1 MVHET
6 IEEFL
11 ARGGKI
17 DKVDLTG
24 EPKQKTIGSVTK
36 KTTTIMTLAEGEL
49 YFAEKGKRNKKVKE
63 PDYSGINFDLIPPHL
78 RSLLAPAENK
88 IDKTGDSDQAVDGL

>member
-1 MVHET
+1 MAYET

-11 ARGGKI
+11 ARGGTI
-17 DKVDLTG
+17 EKVDLTG
-24 EPKQKTIGSVTK
+24 EPKQKVIGSVTK

-63 PDYSGINFDLIPPHL
+63 PDYSGINFDLIPEHL
-78 RSLLAPAENK
+78 RKIFNPAPQQEDKGDAENEA
-88 IDKTGDSDQAVDGL
+88 D